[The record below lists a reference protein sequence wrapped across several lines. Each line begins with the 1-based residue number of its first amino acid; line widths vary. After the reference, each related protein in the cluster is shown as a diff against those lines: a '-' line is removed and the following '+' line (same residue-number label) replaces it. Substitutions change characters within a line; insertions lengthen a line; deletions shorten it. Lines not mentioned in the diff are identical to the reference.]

1 MMTHNVSY
9 GVNSVNYMVM
19 HPHLRQLG
27 ELLFAVVDLECEV
40 FARDVPVVYFHAL
53 IMARE
58 KQKRT
63 DKIRQKPTNRAGEKA
78 GAIK

>member
-1 MMTHNVSY
+1 
-9 GVNSVNYMVM
+9 MVI
-19 HPHLRQLG
+19 HLHLRQLG
-27 ELLFAVVDLECEV
+27 ELLFAVVDLEREV
-40 FARDVPVVYFHAL
+40 FARNVPVVYFHAL

-63 DKIRQKPTNRAGEKA
+63 DKNRQKPTNRAGEKT